1 LPGHTRITPG
11 TLEGIRVFRAGH
23 KGKIFPECKPPTSG
37 RRPFFVPLPKEK
49 IMSSD
54 FFKAL
59 AGMDAITFLGL
70 FSLILAALLS
80 LITLIRHALGKG
92 EKS

>member
-1 LPGHTRITPG
+1 
-11 TLEGIRVFRAGH
+11 
-23 KGKIFPECKPPTSG
+23 
-37 RRPFFVPLPKEK
+37 
-49 IMSSD
+49 MSSD

-59 AGMDAITFLGL
+59 ASMDAITFLGL

-92 EKS
+92 EKP